1 MLARGTLLSLA
12 LAAALALAAPLG
24 AEEIVVIVHPER
36 AAMLSADQLAQ
47 IYLKQRHYWGDGDRI
62 VAVNLESASAVR
74 VAFARAVLD
83 QSPAQL
89 SVYWNRQYFLGVMPP
104 ATLASD
110 EAVKQFVAR
119 EKRAIGYIRASALDD
134 SVRVAFRLQERSP
147 PPQRD

>member
-1 MLARGTLLSLA
+1 MLARGTLLGLA

-36 AAMLSADQLAQ
+36 AATLSADQLAQ
-47 IYLKQRHYWGDGDRI
+47 IYLKQRRYWGDGERI

-74 VAFARAVLD
+74 GAFARALLG

-119 EKRAIGYIRASALDD
+119 EKRAIGYIRASALDA

-147 PPQRD
+147 QPRRD